1 MNAPASSDPDVRGA
15 ARAPAQTPAQTRPRT
30 RARATGPAAAP
41 AVPPT
46 APGGYTWGATRTVGD
61 DVHDELG
68 RVTALARSIGQAA
81 VEVLGGSRPAA
92 QLARWTTPEIVQRFQ
107 QRAEMLRL
115 LQEQFEGKAQLQ
127 ELHRNPH
134 VRRCRVC
141 RVDRGV
147 YEVALV
153 VAEPRRS
160 RAVAMRVERLGRGWS
175 VTQLEVG

>member
-1 MNAPASSDPDVRGA
+1 MNAPAAGPDPV
-15 ARAPAQTPAQTRPRT
+15 ARPLVPERR
-30 RARATGPAAAP
+30 RPAAGPP
-41 AVPPT
+41 ARRVRPAPPT
-46 APGGYTWGATRTVGD
+46 APGGYTWGATRVLGHD
-61 DVHDELG
+61 AEDELG

-92 QLARWTTPEIVQRFQ
+92 QLIRWTTPEIVERFQ

-115 LQEQFEGKAQLQ
+115 LQEQFEGKAALQ

-141 RVDRGV
+141 RVDVGV

-153 VAEPRRS
+153 IVEPRRS
-160 RAVAMRVERLGRGWS
+160 RAVAMRVERLGRGWG

>member
-1 MNAPASSDPDVRGA
+1 MNAPTAGSDPVARPLAPERG
-15 ARAPAQTPAQTRPRT
+15 R
-30 RARATGPAAAP
+30 PAAGPSARRGRP
-41 AVPPT
+41 APPT
-46 APGGYTWGATRTVGD
+46 APGGYTWGATRVLGHD
-61 DVHDELG
+61 AEDELG

-92 QLARWTTPEIVQRFQ
+92 QLGRWTTPEIAERFQ
-107 QRAEMLRL
+107 QRADMLRL
-115 LQEQFEGKAQLQ
+115 LQEQFEGKAALQ

-141 RVDRGV
+141 RVGRGV

-153 VAEPRRS
+153 VVEPRRS

>member
-1 MNAPASSDPDVRGA
+1 MNAPAAGSDPVARPLVPERGRPA
-15 ARAPAQTPAQTRPRT
+15 AGPPAR
-30 RARATGPAAAP
+30 RARPA
-41 AVPPT
+41 PPT
-46 APGGYTWGATRTVGD
+46 APGGYTWGATRVLGQD
-61 DVHDELG
+61 AEDELG

-92 QLARWTTPEIVQRFQ
+92 QLSRWTTPEIVERFQ

-115 LQEQFEGKAQLQ
+115 LQEQFEAKTALQ

-153 VAEPRRS
+153 VVEPRRS
-160 RAVAMRVERLGRGWS
+160 RAVALRVERRGRGWS

>member
-1 MNAPASSDPDVRGA
+1 MDAPAGSHPVAHPSAHPSAHPQASPPAVA
-15 ARAPAQTPAQTRPRT
+15 SPARPPVP
-30 RARATGPAAAP
+30 RARP
-41 AVPPT
+41 VPPT
-46 APGGYTWGATRTVGD
+46 APGGYTWGATRVVGD
-61 DVHDELG
+61 DAGDELG

-81 VEVLGGSRPAA
+81 VEVLGGNRPAA

-153 VAEPRRS
+153 VAEPRRA
-160 RAVAMRVERLGRGWS
+160 RAVALRVERRGRGWS
-175 VTQLEVG
+175 VTDLEVG

>member
-1 MNAPASSDPDVRGA
+1 MNAPTAGSDPVARPLAPERG
-15 ARAPAQTPAQTRPRT
+15 R
-30 RARATGPAAAP
+30 PAAGPP
-41 AVPPT
+41 ARRGRPAPPT
-46 APGGYTWGATRTVGD
+46 APGGYTWGATRVLGHD
-61 DVHDELG
+61 AEDELG

-92 QLARWTTPEIVQRFQ
+92 QLGRWTTPEIVERFQ
-107 QRAEMLRL
+107 QRADMLRL
-115 LQEQFEGKAQLQ
+115 LQEQFEGKAALQ

-141 RVDRGV
+141 RVDRGI

-153 VAEPRRS
+153 VVEPRRS

>member
-1 MNAPASSDPDVRGA
+1 MNAPAAGSDPVARPLAPERG
-15 ARAPAQTPAQTRPRT
+15 R
-30 RARATGPAAAP
+30 PAAGPP
-41 AVPPT
+41 ARRGRPAPPT
-46 APGGYTWGATRTVGD
+46 APGGYTWGATRVLGHD
-61 DVHDELG
+61 ADDELG

-92 QLARWTTPEIVQRFQ
+92 QLSRWSTPEIVERFQ
-107 QRAEMLRL
+107 QRADMLRL
-115 LQEQFEGKAQLQ
+115 LQEQFEGKAALQ

-153 VAEPRRS
+153 VVEPRRS

>member
-1 MNAPASSDPDVRGA
+1 MNAPAAGSDPVARPLAPERGRPA
-15 ARAPAQTPAQTRPRT
+15 AGPPARRTRP
-30 RARATGPAAAP
+30 A
-41 AVPPT
+41 PPT
-46 APGGYTWGATRTVGD
+46 APGGYTWGATRVLGHD
-61 DVHDELG
+61 AEDELG

-81 VEVLGGSRPAA
+81 VEVLGGNRPAA
-92 QLARWTTPEIVQRFQ
+92 QLSRWTTPEIVERFQ
-107 QRAEMLRL
+107 QRADMLRL
-115 LQEQFEGKAQLQ
+115 LQEQFEGKAALQ

-141 RVDRGV
+141 RVDRGI

-153 VAEPRRS
+153 VVEPRRS

>member
-1 MNAPASSDPDVRGA
+1 MNAPTAGSDPVARPLAPERG
-15 ARAPAQTPAQTRPRT
+15 R
-30 RARATGPAAAP
+30 PAAGSP
-41 AVPPT
+41 ARRGRPAPPT
-46 APGGYTWGATRTVGD
+46 APGGYTWGATRVLGH
-61 DVHDELG
+61 DVDDELG

-92 QLARWTTPEIVQRFQ
+92 QLGRWTTPEIVERFQ
-107 QRAEMLRL
+107 QRADMLRL
-115 LQEQFEGKAQLQ
+115 LQEQFEGKAALQ

-153 VAEPRRS
+153 VVEPRRS

>member
-1 MNAPASSDPDVRGA
+1 V
-15 ARAPAQTPAQTRPRT
+15 
-30 RARATGPAAAP
+30 
-41 AVPPT
+41 
-46 APGGYTWGATRTVGD
+46 VGHDTED
-61 DVHDELG
+61 DLA

-107 QRAEMLRL
+107 QRADMLRL

-127 ELHRNPH
+127 ELHPNPH

-141 RVDRGV
+141 RVQQGV

-153 VAEPRRS
+153 LVEPRRS
-160 RAVAMRVERLGRGWS
+160 RAVALRVERLGRGWS
-175 VTQLEVG
+175 VTELEVG

>member
-1 MNAPASSDPDVRGA
+1 MNAPAAGSDPMARPVVPAPGRTA
-15 ARAPAQTPAQTRPRT
+15 AGPPAR
-30 RARATGPAAAP
+30 RARPA
-41 AVPPT
+41 PPT
-46 APGGYTWGATRTVGD
+46 APGGYTWGATRVLGHDTA
-61 DVHDELG
+61 DELG

-92 QLARWTTPEIVQRFQ
+92 QLSRWTTPEIVQRFQ
-107 QRAEMLRL
+107 QRADMLRL
-115 LQEQFEGKAQLQ
+115 LQEQFEDKAALQ

-153 VAEPRRS
+153 LVEPRRS

-175 VTQLEVG
+175 VTELEVG

>member
-1 MNAPASSDPDVRGA
+1 MNAPAAGSDPVARPLAPERGRPA
-15 ARAPAQTPAQTRPRT
+15 AGPPARRTRP
-30 RARATGPAAAP
+30 A
-41 AVPPT
+41 PPT
-46 APGGYTWGATRTVGD
+46 APGGYTWGATRVLGHD
-61 DVHDELG
+61 AEDELG

-92 QLARWTTPEIVQRFQ
+92 QLSRWTTPEIVERFQ
-107 QRAEMLRL
+107 QRADMLRL
-115 LQEQFEGKAQLQ
+115 LQEQFEGKAALPA
-127 ELHRNPH
+127 LHRNPH

-141 RVDRGV
+141 RVDRGI

-153 VAEPRRS
+153 VVEPRRS

>member
-1 MNAPASSDPDVRGA
+1 MNAPAAGSDPV
-15 ARAPAQTPAQTRPRT
+15 ARPLVPERRH
-30 RARATGPAAAP
+30 PAAGPP
-41 AVPPT
+41 ARRVRPAPPT
-46 APGGYTWGATRTVGD
+46 APGGYTWGATRVLGHD
-61 DVHDELG
+61 AEDELG

-92 QLARWTTPEIVQRFQ
+92 QLSRWTTPEIVERFQ

-115 LQEQFEGKAQLQ
+115 LQEQFEGKAALQ

-141 RVDRGV
+141 RVDHGV

-153 VAEPRRS
+153 IVEPRRS

>member
-1 MNAPASSDPDVRGA
+1 MSAPTAGPDPA
-15 ARAPAQTPAQTRPRT
+15 ARSVPREHRRPPADPPALRGRP
-30 RARATGPAAAP
+30 A
-41 AVPPT
+41 PPT
-46 APGGYTWGATRTVGD
+46 APGGYTWGAGRVVGQD
-61 DVHDELG
+61 TEDELG

-81 VEVLGGSRPAA
+81 VEVLGGNRPAA
-92 QLARWTTPEIVQRFQ
+92 QLGRWTTPEIVQRFQ

-115 LQEQFEGKAQLQ
+115 LQEQFEGKAALQ
-127 ELHRNPH
+127 DLHRSPH

-153 VAEPRRS
+153 LVEPRRS

-175 VTQLEVG
+175 VTELEVG

>member
-1 MNAPASSDPDVRGA
+1 MNAPAAGSDPVARPLAPERGRPTA
-15 ARAPAQTPAQTRPRT
+15 GPPARRTRP
-30 RARATGPAAAP
+30 A
-41 AVPPT
+41 PPT
-46 APGGYTWGATRTVGD
+46 APGGYTWGATRVLGHD
-61 DVHDELG
+61 AEDELG

-92 QLARWTTPEIVQRFQ
+92 QLSRWTTPEIVERFQ
-107 QRAEMLRL
+107 QRVDMLRL
-115 LQEQFEGKAQLQ
+115 LQEQFEGKAALQ

-141 RVDRGV
+141 RVDRGI

-153 VAEPRRS
+153 VVEPRRS
-160 RAVAMRVERLGRGWS
+160 RAVAMRAERLGRGWS

>member
-1 MNAPASSDPDVRGA
+1 MNAPTTGSDPVARQLPPGPRRPA
-15 ARAPAQTPAQTRPRT
+15 AGPPARRT
-30 RARATGPAAAP
+30 RS
-41 AVPPT
+41 VPPT
-46 APGGYTWGATRTVGD
+46 AAGGYTWGATRVLDHDTE
-61 DVHDELG
+61 DELG

-81 VEVLGGSRPAA
+81 VEVLGGNRPAA
-92 QLARWTTPEIVQRFQ
+92 QLGRWTTPEIVQRFQ
-107 QRAEMLRL
+107 QRADMLRL
-115 LQEQFEGKAQLQ
+115 LQEQFEGKAALQ

-141 RVDRGV
+141 RVDHGV

-153 VAEPRRS
+153 VVEPRRS

>member
-1 MNAPASSDPDVRGA
+1 MNAPTAGSDPV
-15 ARAPAQTPAQTRPRT
+15 ARAHAPERGRPVLRPTPPRT
-30 RARATGPAAAP
+30 RPP
-41 AVPPT
+41 PPT
-46 APGGYTWGATRTVGD
+46 APGGYTWGATRVLGHD
-61 DVHDELG
+61 AEDELG
-68 RVTALARSIGQAA
+68 RITALARSIGQAA

-92 QLARWTTPEIVQRFQ
+92 QLSRWTTPEIVERFQ
-107 QRAEMLRL
+107 QRADMLRL
-115 LQEQFEGKAQLQ
+115 LQEQFEGKAALQ

-141 RVDRGV
+141 RVDRGI

-153 VAEPRRS
+153 VVEPRRS

>member
-1 MNAPASSDPDVRGA
+1 MNAPTGSDPAARPAARTVVRGRP
-15 ARAPAQTPAQTRPRT
+15 ARPAIPA
-30 RARATGPAAAP
+30 
-41 AVPPT
+41 PPT
-46 APGGYTWGATRTVGD
+46 APGGYTWGATRVVGHDTED
-61 DVHDELG
+61 DLA

-107 QRAEMLRL
+107 QRADMLRL

-127 ELHRNPH
+127 ELHPNPH

-141 RVDRGV
+141 RVQQGV

-153 VAEPRRS
+153 LVEPRRS
-160 RAVAMRVERLGRGWS
+160 RAVALRVERLGRGWS
-175 VTQLEVG
+175 VTELEVG